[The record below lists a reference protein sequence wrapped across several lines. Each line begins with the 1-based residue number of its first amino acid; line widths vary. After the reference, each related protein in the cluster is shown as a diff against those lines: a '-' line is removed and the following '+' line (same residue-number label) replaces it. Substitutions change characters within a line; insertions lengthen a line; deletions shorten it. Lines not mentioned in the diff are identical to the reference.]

1 MDVFQAWA
9 LGHWVTFAAASLL
22 AINFI
27 LAWAASRKFLVFGAL
42 GLICFWLM
50 TIAIVMLLRDKNAAF
65 WRFAIDTGA
74 VFLFYRLAERDA
86 KTGERH
92 DWAALICFC
101 YVWLVIIDA
110 RTLIFGN
117 NNSNFFIAMSNVV
130 FVLKALFN
138 IAPSVATLLGND
150 RFLIAKKN

>member
-1 MDVFQAWA
+1 MDAFQAWV

-27 LAWAASRKFLVFGAL
+27 LAAAANRKFLVFGAL
-42 GLICFWLM
+42 ALICFWLM
-50 TIAIVMLLRDKNAAF
+50 TIAIVMLLRDKNAAVS
-65 WRFAIDTGA
+65 RLVIDIGA
-74 VFLFYRLAERDA
+74 VFLFYRLADRDA

-101 YVWLVIIDA
+101 YVWLAIMDI
-110 RTLIFGN
+110 RTLIVGN
-117 NNSNFFIAMSNVV
+117 SQSNFLIAMSNVV

-150 RFLIAKKN
+150 RFLIAKRD